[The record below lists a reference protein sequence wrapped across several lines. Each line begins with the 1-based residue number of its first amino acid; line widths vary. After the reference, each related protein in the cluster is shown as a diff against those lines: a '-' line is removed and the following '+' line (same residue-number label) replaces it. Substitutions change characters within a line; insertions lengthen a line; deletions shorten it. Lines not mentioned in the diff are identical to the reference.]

1 VGREL
6 RVMGTVGSALVMTS
20 EIATLLLV
28 SCLLMMV
35 VLAESLSSTWQVERS
50 AQHVFHAGVAAH
62 T

>member
-1 VGREL
+1 
-6 RVMGTVGSALVMTS
+6 MGTVGSALVMTS